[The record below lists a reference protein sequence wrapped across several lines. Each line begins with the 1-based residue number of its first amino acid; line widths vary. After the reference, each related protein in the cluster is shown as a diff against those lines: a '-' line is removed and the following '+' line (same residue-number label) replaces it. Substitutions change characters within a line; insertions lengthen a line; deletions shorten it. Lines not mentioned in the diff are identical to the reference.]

1 MAQLYVS
8 GQIVGAIG
16 FPPKSIFYKWVVH
29 SGEAWRLL
37 SGLMEGQTQVDV
49 PRTGDM
55 AFWSHPID
63 LHYETKGVQCWPNI
77 HLLGYCDV
85 LVTFKFVYFKSLCV
99 FCFLFYFVVSL
110 SLYVVSASRVC
121 HFLSW

>member
-1 MAQLYVS
+1 MAQLYVR

-16 FPPKSIFYKWVVH
+16 FPPKSIFYKWGVH

-37 SGLMEGQTQVDV
+37 SGLMEGQTHVDV

-63 LHYETKGVQCWPNI
+63 LHYETKGVQGWPKI
-77 HLLGYCDV
+77 HLQVWHEDSFGRCQLFGYGYCHV
-85 LVTFKFVYFKSLCV
+85 PSSPGAGARCYHETLRQVWRRELMQ
-99 FCFLFYFVVSL
+99 
-110 SLYVVSASRVC
+110 
-121 HFLSW
+121 